1 MRTTAIGLATA
12 LALTASAAR
21 AEVADRSAA
30 GFEVVE
36 RATIA
41 APPAKVWEALIHP
54 DRWWDPNHTFSKDA
68 KNLSIDLAGGCFC
81 EKLPRGGVRHM
92 TVAYADGETQL
103 RMFGGLGPLQ
113 FTGAAGHLGVRL
125 KPVGGA
131 TEVTMTYDVGG
142 YAKGGLAE
150 TYAAPVDEVLG
161 QQLAR
166 LKKAVETGKAE

>member
-1 MRTTAIGLATA
+1 MRTSVMALGAA
-12 LALTASAAR
+12 LALTAGAAR

-41 APPAKVWEALIHP
+41 APPAKVWEALVHP
-54 DRWWDPNHTFSKDA
+54 ERWWDPNHTWSKDA

-81 EKLPRGGVRHM
+81 EKLPHGSVRHM

-103 RMFGGLGPLQ
+103 RMFGGIGPLQ
-113 FTGAAGHLGVRL
+113 LTGAAGHLGVRL

-150 TYAAPVDEVLG
+150 TFAAPVDQVLG
-161 QQLAR
+161 QQVAR
-166 LKKAVETGKAE
+166 LKKAVETGTAD

>member
-1 MRTTAIGLATA
+1 MRTSVMALGAA
-12 LALTASAAR
+12 LAMAAGAAR
-21 AEVADRSAA
+21 AEVTDSSAS
-30 GFEVVE
+30 GFQVIE

-41 APPAKVWEALIHP
+41 APPVKVWEALVRP
-54 DRWWDPNHTFSKDA
+54 ERWWDPNHTWSKDA
-68 KNLSIDLAGGCFC
+68 KNLSLDLTGGCFC

-92 TVAYADGETQL
+92 TVTYSDGETQL

-125 KPVGGA
+125 EPLGGA

-142 YAKGGLAE
+142 YAKGGLAQ

-166 LKKAVETGKAE
+166 LKKAVETGRPE

>member
-1 MRTTAIGLATA
+1 MRTTAIVLAMGLA
-12 LALTASAAR
+12 LAASAAR

-41 APPAKVWEALIHP
+41 APSAKVWEALIHP
-54 DRWWDPNHTFSKDA
+54 DRWWDPNHTWSKDA

-92 TVAYADGETQL
+92 TVTYADGEAQL

-125 KPVGGA
+125 KPIGGA

-166 LKKAVETGKAE
+166 LKKAVETGRAE